1 MKKNYSITEIKKLLK
16 KKSIDVMI
24 QSDCLG
30 GQYKAVALTK
40 HEPKEWIEDSG
51 FDYSGWAFEL
61 EDDYEGELYPVE
73 GVYDISVQQSIKLK
87 LTK

>member
-24 QSDCLG
+24 QSESFE
-30 GQYKAVALTK
+30 GQYKVANLSK
-40 HEPKEWIEDSG
+40 HDPQEWIEDSG
-51 FDYSGWAFEL
+51 FDFSGWAFEL

-73 GVYDISVQQSIKLK
+73 GVCDISVQQSIKLK

>member
-24 QSDCLG
+24 QSESFE
-30 GQYKAVALTK
+30 GQSKGVGLSK
-40 HEPKEWIEDSG
+40 HDPKEWIEDSG

>member
-24 QSDCLG
+24 QCYGCD
-30 GQYKAVALTK
+30 GQYKAVALSK

-51 FDYSGWAFEL
+51 FDFSGWAFEL

-73 GVYDISVQQSIKLK
+73 GVCDISVQQSIKLK

>member
-1 MKKNYSITEIKKLLK
+1 MKKNYSITEIKKPLK

-24 QSDCLG
+24 QSESFE
-30 GQYKAVALTK
+30 GQYKVVGLSK
-40 HEPKEWIEDSG
+40 HDPKEWIEDSG

>member
-1 MKKNYSITEIKKLLK
+1 MKKNYSITEIKKLLT

-24 QSDCLG
+24 QSEAFS
-30 GQYKAVALTK
+30 GQYKVVNLSK
-40 HEPKEWIEDSG
+40 HDPKEWTEDDG
-51 FDYSGWAFEL
+51 CEYSGWAFEL
-61 EDDYEGELYPVE
+61 EDDFEGELYPVE